1 MTTALLG
8 FSLAAT
14 LVILAPGPDSML
26 VMRNTM
32 RGGRRAGWVTACGTL
47 SGLTIWALAAA
58 LGLSALLRVSHVG
71 YDILRVCGAAYLIWL
86 GVTSLARFRP
96 ARFRLARFRLAR
108 FRLARFRHTSRTE
121 PAAEDGGT
129 GAALP
134 GRAGL
139 SLAGPG
145 AARPARAY
153 LNGLLS
159 NLLNPKISVFFMA
172 FLPAFIPAGASAA
185 GFSLVLGVWFIAETG
200 LWLAVVAWLADR
212 GVRWLRRPAVQRWV
226 ERVTGIVLIGFGLR
240 LATESRRFA

>member
-1 MTTALLG
+1 VTTALLG
-8 FSLAAT
+8 FALAST

-32 RGGRRAGWVTACGTL
+32 RGGRKAGWVTACGTL

-71 YDILRVCGAAYLIWL
+71 YDILRFCGAAYLIWL
-86 GVTSLARFRP
+86 GVTSLAHFR
-96 ARFRLARFRLAR
+96 RK
-108 FRLARFRHTSRTE
+108 S
-121 PAAEDGGT
+121 AAEP
-129 GAALP
+129 GAGAGDP
-134 GRAGL
+134 GPAVPGPAVPGL
-139 SLAGPG
+139 TGPG
-145 AARPARAY
+145 TARPGRAY

-172 FLPAFIPAGASAA
+172 FLPAFVPAGASAA
-185 GFSLVLGVWFIAETG
+185 EFSLALGIWFIAETG

-212 GVRWLRRPAVQRWV
+212 GVRWLRRPAVQRWI
-226 ERVTGIVLIGFGLR
+226 ERVTGVVLIGFGLR

>member
-8 FSLAAT
+8 FALAST

-47 SGLTIWALAAA
+47 SGLTMWALAAA

-71 YDILRVCGAAYLIWL
+71 YDILRFCGAAYLIWL
-86 GVTSLARFRP
+86 GVTSLVHFRRKNTAEPVAQAGGSAP
-96 ARFRLARFRLAR
+96 AVPGP
-108 FRLARFRHTSRTE
+108 TV
-121 PAAEDGGT
+121 
-129 GAALP
+129 P
-134 GRAGL
+134 GRT
-139 SLAGPG
+139 GPG
-145 AARPARAY
+145 AARPRRAY
-153 LNGLLS
+153 LNGMLS

-172 FLPAFIPAGASAA
+172 FLPAFVPAGASAV
-185 GFSLVLGVWFIAETG
+185 GFSLVLGIWFIAETG

-212 GVRWLRRPAVQRWV
+212 GVRWLRRPAVQRWM
-226 ERVTGIVLIGFGLR
+226 ERITGIVLIGFGLR

>member
-8 FSLAAT
+8 FALAST

-47 SGLTIWALAAA
+47 SGLVIWALAAA

-71 YDILRVCGAAYLIWL
+71 YDILRFCGAAYLIWL
-86 GVTSLARFRP
+86 GVTSLVHFRRKNTAEPVAQADGSAP
-96 ARFRLARFRLAR
+96 AVPGP
-108 FRLARFRHTSRTE
+108 TV
-121 PAAEDGGT
+121 
-129 GAALP
+129 P
-134 GRAGL
+134 GRTR
-139 SLAGPG
+139 PG
-145 AARPARAY
+145 AARPRRAY

-172 FLPAFIPAGASAA
+172 FLPAFVPAGASAV
-185 GFSLVLGVWFIAETG
+185 GFSLVLGIWFIAETG

-212 GVRWLRRPAVQRWV
+212 GVRWLRRPAVQRWM
-226 ERVTGIVLIGFGLR
+226 ERITGIVLIGFGLR

>member
-1 MTTALLG
+1 VTTALLG
-8 FSLAAT
+8 FALAST

-32 RGGRRAGWVTACGTL
+32 RGGRRTGWVTACGTL
-47 SGLTIWALAAA
+47 SGLTIWAVSAA
-58 LGLSALLRVSHVG
+58 LGLSALLRVSHVA

-86 GVTSLARFRP
+86 GVTSLAHFRRKST
-96 ARFRLARFRLAR
+96 A
-108 FRLARFRHTSRTE
+108 E
-121 PAAEDGGT
+121 PTA
-129 GAALP
+129 GAGDR
-134 GRAGL
+134 GRAVPGP
-139 SLAGPG
+139 AVPGPAVPG
-145 AARPARAY
+145 AARPGRAY

-172 FLPAFIPAGASAA
+172 FLPAFVPAGASAA
-185 GFSLVLGVWFIAETG
+185 EFSLVLGIWFIAETG

-212 GVRWLRRPAVQRWV
+212 GVRWLRRPTVQRWI

>member
-8 FSLAAT
+8 FALDST
-14 LVILAPGPDSML
+14 LVILAPGPDSMR

-71 YDILRVCGAAYLIWL
+71 YDILRFCGAAYLLWL
-86 GVTSLARFRP
+86 GVTSLAHFRRKNTAEPVAQAGGSAP
-96 ARFRLARFRLAR
+96 AVPGP
-108 FRLARFRHTSRTE
+108 TV
-121 PAAEDGGT
+121 
-129 GAALP
+129 P
-134 GRAGL
+134 GRT
-139 SLAGPG
+139 GPG
-145 AARPARAY
+145 AARPRRAY
-153 LNGLLS
+153 LNGMLS

-172 FLPAFIPAGASAA
+172 FLPAFVPAGASAVE
-185 GFSLVLGVWFIAETG
+185 FSLVLGIWFIAETG

-212 GVRWLRRPAVQRWV
+212 GVRWLRRPAVQRWM
-226 ERVTGIVLIGFGLR
+226 ERITGIVLIGFGLR

>member
-8 FSLAAT
+8 FALAST

-47 SGLTIWALAAA
+47 SGLTMWALAAA

-71 YDILRVCGAAYLIWL
+71 YDILRFCGAAYLIWL
-86 GVTSLARFRP
+86 GLTSLAHFRRKNTAEPVAQAGGSAP
-96 ARFRLARFRLAR
+96 AVPGP
-108 FRLARFRHTSRTE
+108 TV
-121 PAAEDGGT
+121 
-129 GAALP
+129 P
-134 GRAGL
+134 GRT
-139 SLAGPG
+139 GPG
-145 AARPARAY
+145 AARPRRAY
-153 LNGLLS
+153 LNGMLS

-172 FLPAFIPAGASAA
+172 FLPAFVPAGASAV
-185 GFSLVLGVWFIAETG
+185 GFSLVLGIWFIAETG

-212 GVRWLRRPAVQRWV
+212 GVRWLRRPAVQRWM
-226 ERVTGIVLIGFGLR
+226 ERITGIVLIGFGLR

>member
-1 MTTALLG
+1 VTTALLG
-8 FSLAAT
+8 FALAST

-58 LGLSALLRVSHVG
+58 LGLSALLQVSHVG
-71 YDILRVCGAAYLIWL
+71 YDILRFCGAAYLIWL
-86 GVTSLARFRP
+86 GVTSLAHFRRKS
-96 ARFRLARFRLAR
+96 AAA
-108 FRLARFRHTSRTE
+108 
-121 PAAEDGGT
+121 PAAQAGGPAPAVLGLT
-129 GAALP
+129 VP
-134 GRAGL
+134 GR
-139 SLAGPG
+139 AGPG
-145 AARPARAY
+145 AARPRRAY

-172 FLPAFIPAGASAA
+172 FLPAFVPAGASAA
-185 GFSLVLGVWFIAETG
+185 EFSLVLGIWFIAETG

-212 GVRWLRRPAVQRWV
+212 GVRWLRRPAVQRWI

-240 LATESRRFA
+240 LATESRRLA